1 MLFFLGS
8 YLVITQTDILMVGAF
23 RGPDDVGHY
32 AAAARTAMLVLFVQ
46 GVMSNLAE
54 PYFARY
60 ATETRWRDLQL
71 LSAQLLPWTFGISL
85 LLTLCLVG
93 GGHFFLGTLGDG
105 FVAGYGPLCI
115 LSIGYLVQSALGLIT
130 GLLNMT
136 GAHRACGAAHVVGAI
151 GNVAL
156 NAIFIP
162 LFGLNGAAL
171 ATACI
176 VVSVNLWL
184 LFVIRRRLGL
194 EPSLLQFSPTQRRS
208 GLDRARK

>member
-1 MLFFLGS
+1 
-8 YLVITQTDILMVGAF
+8 
-23 RGPDDVGHY
+23 
-32 AAAARTAMLVLFVQ
+32 
-46 GVMSNLAE
+46 
-54 PYFARY
+54 
-60 ATETRWRDLQL
+60 
-71 LSAQLLPWTFGISL
+71 
-85 LLTLCLVG
+85 
-93 GGHFFLGTLGDG
+93 
-105 FVAGYGPLCI
+105 
-115 LSIGYLVQSALGLIT
+115 
-130 GLLNMT
+130 MT